1 MTGAAVADAEMN
13 AAAASGVTRDVL
25 RETLPNGLTILVKE
39 NHAAPV
45 AAVLISVKA
54 GYFQEADRVNGIAH
68 VIEHMLFKGTPRR
81 PADEQIAREVREL
94 GGYINAGTYYEE
106 TTYYLTVPS
115 QHVETALDILT
126 DACRHSLLDGAELAK
141 EIEVIVQE
149 SLQKRDNPNA
159 MLLESLYALAFD
171 AHRIRRWRIGHPET
185 LRAFRRDDLAEFARD
200 NYAPQ
205 NMTLTVVGDVDA
217 ARTLAMARNLWADAP
232 GGDKPRELSPVER
245 AHDGFRYQR
254 LPGQTKQNLLLF
266 ALPVPDMLHPD
277 AAPLMV
283 LSSLLSDGRSARLY
297 QRLKE
302 ERKLVSSAW
311 ASYEGFEQMG
321 LFTLGAESL
330 ADDPLPVERALWDEA
345 RRIQTEPVD
354 PNDLERLKTRLESR
368 RLFAQEEV
376 MGMAR
381 TLAHYEQMGDYRLAD
396 VLVERLRAV
405 TPRDVQ
411 RVAREYLRLENASL
425 LEYLPAA
432 TTAPAALSAKDL
444 QAALEA
450 PSEQND
456 DIGTQQATLDSAG
469 QNAAAVEDSMTSV
482 QDGAARGEEGAVGME
497 EGAASSAPTDT
508 LPTVFARSGLVET
521 QDIALPGGGR
531 LLFQARHDLPIVAL
545 NAVARGGKK
554 REGRDIAGITNLM
567 LKSSPKGTLAT
578 NRLPALSAL
587 EIAGRV
593 EGLGTGIGL
602 SAGMEYFGCGIKA
615 KTDALREAFDIFA
628 AVLARPAFADDE
640 VDKEKQA
647 IYAEIRRQQ
656 DNNYS
661 LANDLLNAVRYGD
674 QHPYGLPANGTVEA
688 VGALSPA
695 DLRRWHD
702 TQVSRDNLL
711 VALVGD
717 LSASQAVDLLA
728 DVLEEKGERKKE
740 KVEEGATL
748 SPFSF
753 LLSPET
759 IAERALYRE
768 KQQTAAMM
776 GFGGADMFSPD
787 RFALD
792 VLNEITAGMGGRLF
806 RAVRG
811 DNALAYQV
819 TSAHRARVDTG
830 SFVTYTSTAPENE
843 ARARDLILDALRVL
857 QAEPVT
863 DEELRMAKAGIL
875 GEHVINMQTFAAQ
888 AGELAVI
895 GAYNLPLDESER
907 YLKQTQAVTAEQIMD
922 VAQRYFDTHNYWVG
936 VVRGGHAEKP

>member
-1 MTGAAVADAEMN
+1 MTGAGIASEELTT
-13 AAAASGVTRDVL
+13 AATSGVTRDVL

-39 NHAAPV
+39 NHASPV

-54 GYFQEADRVNGIAH
+54 GYFQEEDRVNGIAH

-81 PADEQIAREVREL
+81 SEDEQIAREVREL

-115 QHVETALDILT
+115 QHVKNALDILT
-126 DACRHSLLDGAELAK
+126 DACRHSLLDGGELAK

-171 AHRIRRWRIGHPET
+171 AHRLRRWRIGHPEM
-185 LRAFRRDDLAEFARD
+185 LREFRRDDLAAFVRD

-205 NMTLTVVGDVDA
+205 NMTLTVVGDVDGA
-217 ARTLAMARNLWADAP
+217 QVLELARRLWADAP
-232 GGDKPRELSPVER
+232 RTTRARELSPLEPP
-245 AHDGFRYQR
+245 HDGFRYQR
-254 LPGQTKQNLLLF
+254 LGGQTKQNLLLF
-266 ALPVPDMLHPD
+266 AMPVPDMLHPD

-302 ERKLVSSAW
+302 EQKLVSSAW

-330 ADDPLPVERALWDEA
+330 DDDPLSVEKALWDEV
-345 RRIQTEPVD
+345 RRIQNEAVD
-354 PNDLERLKTRLESR
+354 PADLERLKTRLEAR

-405 TPRDVQ
+405 TPDDVR
-411 RVAREYLRLENASL
+411 RVARAYLRLDRAAL

-432 TTAPAALSAKDL
+432 TTAPAAPPATEL
-444 QAALEA
+444 QARLEA
-450 PSEQND
+450 AYTAAVIDSEDANSED
-456 DIGTQQATLDSAG
+456 TAVMP
-469 QNAAAVEDSMTSV
+469 NAAISPSSTVLPDVTGV
-482 QDGAARGEEGAVGME
+482 TN
-497 EGAASSAPTDT
+497 AASA
-508 LPTVFARSGLVET
+508 PTVFARSGIAET

-531 LLFQARHDLPIVAL
+531 LLYQARQDLPIVAL
-545 NAVARGGKK
+545 NVVARGGKK
-554 REGRDIAGITNLM
+554 REQREIAGITNLM
-567 LKSSPKGTLAT
+567 LKSSPKGALAT
-578 NRLPALSAL
+578 SRLPALSAY
-587 EIAGRV
+587 EIAERI
-593 EGLGTGIGL
+593 ESLGTGIGL
-602 SAGMEYFGCGIKA
+602 SAGMEYFGYGIKA
-615 KTDALREAFDIFA
+615 TTNALREAFDIFA
-628 AVLARPAFADDE
+628 AVLAQPAFAPDE

-647 IYAEIRRQQ
+647 IYADIRRQQ

-661 LANDLLNAVRYGD
+661 LANDLLNAARYGE
-674 QHPYGLPANGTVEA
+674 QHPYGLPANGAAESVA
-688 VGALSPA
+688 ALTTA

-702 TQVSRDNLL
+702 TQVSRDNMI
-711 VALVGD
+711 VALAGGISVNE
-717 LSASQAVDLLA
+717 AVDLLA
-728 DVLEEKGERKKE
+728 DLLEKKGERKKE
-740 KVEEGATL
+740 EAEEGAAL

-759 IAERALYRE
+759 VTERAVYRD

-843 ARARDLILDALRVL
+843 ARARDLILDALRTL

-863 DEELRMAKAGIL
+863 DEELRMAKASIL

-895 GAYNLPLDESER
+895 GAYDLPLDESER
-907 YLKQTQAVTAEQIMD
+907 YLRQTQAVTAEQIMD
-922 VAQRYFDTHNYWVG
+922 AARRYFDTERYWLG
-936 VVRGGHAEKP
+936 VVRGGHAEAS